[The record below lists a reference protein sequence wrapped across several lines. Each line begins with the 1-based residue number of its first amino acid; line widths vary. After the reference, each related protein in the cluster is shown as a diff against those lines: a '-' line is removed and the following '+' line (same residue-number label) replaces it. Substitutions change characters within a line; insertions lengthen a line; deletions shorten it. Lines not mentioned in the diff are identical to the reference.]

1 MAVIEYMNVILG
13 MNHQGFDKSVDAAAN
28 KIRKVN
34 QVFQGSFF
42 GSMGGSLAAGGIAKL
57 SGALIGFGGDAIRLA
72 ADAETAAISFEVL
85 TGSAD
90 KASQLISNMRKL
102 DQSSPL
108 NFEDFQQAG
117 KTMLGFGLSA
127 DEATKRMEQ
136 LSAISL
142 GNSDRFSQL
151 SLAFSQTTAAG
162 RLMGQEVLQFV
173 NAGFNPL
180 QQISQMTGES
190 MAELKARMEAG
201 GISVEEVGRAF
212 DRATG
217 KGGLFFGMNEKL
229 ADSTS
234 GQLAKLQ
241 GDFTAIARG
250 IGEGIA
256 PALRESVDLIRQFS
270 APGSQMASFFT
281 KAAEQ
286 AGDTFRFY
294 KGLVELAATGDFG
307 SLERLINDV
316 DTRNAIEKANSFKH
330 KPTADEQA
338 RIDKRMAEIQKQKD
352 LEKQFEDQRKK
363 EDEAYQKRLDKQ
375 TENLNGLRQ
384 QLELEEKTL
393 LTKDEQLRQQ
403 AASLAYYGKE
413 RQEAYQMLKQMEK
426 IKQLKQDQEDLAQM
440 TKDMSGSLLTADIE
454 KAAGLLQRGF
464 LSGSQFDSILGR
476 EASRIAEGRVVERRD
491 SPTAMAGSV
500 EAYKLFIERDQHQA
514 KQTEIAMRSQEALTD
529 IRAEL
534 KSRQLLGVA
543 KR

>member
-1 MAVIEYMNVILG
+1 MAVIEYMSVILG

-57 SGALIGFGGDAIRLA
+57 SGALIGFGGDTIRLA

-90 KASQLISNMRKL
+90 KASQLIQNMRKL

-180 QQISQMTGES
+180 QQISKMTGES

-201 GISVEEVGRAF
+201 GVSVQEVGRAMDF
-212 DRATG
+212 ATG
-217 KGGLFFGMNEKL
+217 KGGLFDGMNKKL

-234 GQLAKLQ
+234 GQLAKLT

-250 IGEGIA
+250 IGEGLN
-256 PALRESVDLIRQFS
+256 PALRDAVDLLRQFTN
-270 APGSQMASFFT
+270 PGSEASSFFT
-281 KAAEQ
+281 KVSQQ
-286 AGDTFRFY
+286 AGDVARFY
-294 KGLVELAATGDFG
+294 MGLAEFG
-307 SLERLINDV
+307 VSGNFSSLEKLIGDI
-316 DTRNAIEKANSFKH
+316 DTRNAQELANSYKH
-330 KPTADEQA
+330 KNTPEEQA
-338 RIDKRMAEIQKQKD
+338 RIDKRMQEIQAQKD
-352 LEKQFEDQRKK
+352 MEKALEDARKK
-363 EDEAYQKRLDKQ
+363 EDDDYQKRLDTTAKKLDALREELKIEQQKQ
-375 TENLNGLRQ
+375 LSV
-384 QLELEEKTL
+384 
-393 LTKDEQLRQQ
+393 DEQLKAKAAAIGYYDKERAEAYSLLRQMQ
-403 AASLAYYGKE
+403 DIKDAAIAIERQKEAMDLINPNSLSGDVMSAASLF
-413 RQEAYQMLKQMEK
+413 R
-426 IKQLKQDQEDLAQM
+426 D
-440 TKDMSGSLLTADIE
+440 
-454 KAAGLLQRGF
+454 GF
-464 LSGSQFDSILGR
+464 LNRSQLNTVLGR
-476 EASRIAEGRVVERRD
+476 EAQALAESSVANRRD
-491 SPTAMAGSV
+491 QPTAMAGSV
-500 EAYKLFIERDQHQA
+500 EAYKLFLERDSNRA
-514 KQTEIAMRSQEALTD
+514 KELEVAS
-529 IRAEL
+529 RARDHLANIEKEL
-534 KSRQLLGVA
+534 MNRQLLGVA

>member
-1 MAVIEYMNVILG
+1 
-13 MNHQGFDKSVDAAAN
+13 
-28 KIRKVN
+28 
-34 QVFQGSFF
+34 
-42 GSMGGSLAAGGIAKL
+42 
-57 SGALIGFGGDAIRLA
+57 
-72 ADAETAAISFEVL
+72 
-85 TGSAD
+85 
-90 KASQLISNMRKL
+90 MRKL

-217 KGGLFFGMNEKL
+217 KGGLFDGMNQKL
-229 ADSTS
+229 ADSTA

-250 IGEGIA
+250 IGEGLN
-256 PALRESVDLIRQFS
+256 PALRDAVDLLRQFTN
-270 APGSQMASFFT
+270 PGSEASSFFT
-281 KAAEQ
+281 KVSQQ
-286 AGDTFRFY
+286 AGDVARFY
-294 KGLVELAATGDFG
+294 MGLAEFG
-307 SLERLINDV
+307 VSGNFSSLEKLIGDI
-316 DTRNAIEKANSFKH
+316 DTRNAQELANSYKH
-330 KPTADEQA
+330 KNTPEEQA
-338 RIDKRMAEIQKQKD
+338 RIDKRMQEIQAQKD
-352 LEKQFEDQRKK
+352 MEKALEDARKK
-363 EDEAYQKRLDKQ
+363 EDDDYQKRLDKQ

-393 LTKDEQLRQQ
+393 LTKDEQLKAQ

-440 TKDMSGSLLTADIE
+440 TKDMSGSLLSADIE

-500 EAYKLFIERDQHQA
+500 EAYKLFIERDQQQA